1 MIKRQKITGNIE
13 VGYAYRK
20 IVMIT
25 ILDEFF
31 VRAGNIGEFEKKN
44 CNKTLINTTKSD
56 EINLA

>member
-1 MIKRQKITGNIE
+1 M
-13 VGYAYRK
+13 GYAYRK